1 MRSFRIAAVLAACVA
16 VTPLAL
22 AIPNVADALDQ
33 LAESSARDTSRPGVV
48 YDAAIVLGGEDK
60 RIVAAGDLVREG
72 RARHVLYS
80 GFVTRADEAHIRA
93 IIPEARLVLEKASR
107 TTHENAVESSRIVAA
122 RGWRTLLLVTSAV
135 HVPRALGCFRAAGLN
150 PDVLPV
156 DPLPRLSGWLPTHRA
171 VAASRIAMHEL
182 VGRLVYA
189 LRGYTR

>member
-1 MRSFRIAAVLAACVA
+1 MRFFRVAAVLALCAA
-16 VTPLAL
+16 LAPLAL
-22 AIPNVADALDQ
+22 AIPNVADALDR
-33 LAESSARDTSRPGVV
+33 LAQSPAEDTSRPGVV
-48 YDAAIVLGGEDK
+48 YDAVIVLGGEDR
-60 RIVAAGDLVREG
+60 RIVAAAGLVREG

-80 GFVTRADEAHIRA
+80 GFVTAAEEARVRAL
-93 IIPEARLVLEKASR
+93 IPESRLVLEKASR

-135 HVPRALGCFRAAGLN
+135 HVPRALGCFRAAGLS

-171 VAASRIAMHEL
+171 VAASRIALHEL